1 MRVRRC
7 ASLAPRCRQ
16 LYGRAVRSSK
26 GRSRAPRSPRSEPA
40 AETTRPRRARP
51 GGRIRGAPRAHES
64 ASACARS
71 AVSDT
76 AGRGPGRSGTVPG
89 VGKHRPS
96 RRLRPSCACA
106 AGRHRGGHGALRRPL
121 RVGRSAAPQAQ
132 RGTERRGGVRT
143 VRAAQR
149 CSPKHRVVQLLRRE
163 PTMGE
168 QRGDANRGATEHR
181 SPSPHHEC
189 FAAVSSSSSAS
200 QDTTA
205 PFPSAAVRQS
215 SPIAAPCCLPA
226 PSHRDGS
233 GRTTDCSGPLGPCLL
248 LPCDSTSQQLRAW
261 MELSAPTLAFAT
273 EHWAA

>member
-96 RRLRPSCACA
+96 RRLRSSCACA

-121 RVGRSAAPQAQ
+121 RAGRSAAPQAQ
-132 RGTERRGGVRT
+132 RGTERRGGVGRSVQHSAAARST
-143 VRAAQR
+143 AWCSSCAGSPQWASKERMQTGVRRSIA
-149 CSPKHRVVQLLRRE
+149 LRLC
-163 PTMGE
+163 T
-168 QRGDANRGATEHR
+168 T
-181 SPSPHHEC
+181 
-189 FAAVSSSSSAS
+189 SAS
-200 QDTTA
+200 LLFPPPRQHLRTPRLHFHRLQCGRA
-205 PFPSAAVRQS
+205 PP
-215 SPIAAPCCLPA
+215 
-226 PSHRDGS
+226 
-233 GRTTDCSGPLGPCLL
+233 
-248 LPCDSTSQQLRAW
+248 
-261 MELSAPTLAFAT
+261 
-273 EHWAA
+273 